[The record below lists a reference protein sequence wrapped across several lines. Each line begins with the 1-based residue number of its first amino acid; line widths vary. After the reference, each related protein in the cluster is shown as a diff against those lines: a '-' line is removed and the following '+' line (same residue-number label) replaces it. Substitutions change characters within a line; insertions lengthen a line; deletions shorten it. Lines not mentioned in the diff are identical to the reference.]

1 MNRLFAALSAAIF
14 ALISIPAFAQTTPI
28 NGNVVSA
35 CGTPNGSAYTTGQAR
50 PVTLDTNGNVC
61 TTSSGGGGTTGNVN
75 ITQIGGNAVATGTGA
90 SNTGTIRT
98 VTSTDSTIGVEGQD
112 GATQTSLTN
121 PFPVTPGTGST
132 FKVNID
138 QTTPGT
144 SNAVSAAQG
153 TAAPVTGG
161 WPTIAGEP
169 TDTTGTFTNGTQTGN
184 VTTPLID
191 GYETA
196 TITIH
201 GTYGTASATF
211 LGSDDGGTTYYP
223 LQCARSDG
231 SAVETGYTSLTNVSR
246 AWYCPIHSFDTVQV
260 LSSAVASGTVSVRIS
275 ISSFPTA
282 AGVAESVSSSTLAT
296 AANQPTNV
304 TAGSTSSGQTGTIVF
319 CQTTNVAQ
327 GVTYT
332 NAQSNQCVQGI
343 KGQILVTNAGQAVT
357 SLATSGGGFC
367 LTGPDGGCRA
377 NAMAPFLYD
386 GTNTNIGLGCTN
398 SAAVSVTSGTT
409 VQIVALTA
417 GKQIRVCSFG
427 LSISLAGT
435 AQFEYGTGTTCG
447 TGTTILTG
455 AMNMTAGV
463 PFTMNMAEGQLFA
476 SASGNA
482 LCIVAATGNVNGFIS
497 YAVF

>member
-1 MNRLFAALSAAIF
+1 MKRLLGAL
-14 ALISIPAFAQTTPI
+14 ALIGGVAVFGGPVLAAGSVQICDPVNLNNCA
-28 NGNVVSA
+28 NVDSTGHVL
-35 CGTPNGSAYTTGQAR
+35 TTG
-50 PVTLDTNGNVC
+50 
-61 TTSSGGGGTTGNVN
+61 SGGGTGAVN

-121 PFPVTPGTGST
+121 PFPVTPGTGSN

-144 SNAVSAAQG
+144 TNAVSAAQG
-153 TAAPVTGG
+153 AAAAVTGG

-184 VTTPLID
+184 VTTPTVD

-201 GTYGTASATF
+201 GTYGTATATF

-231 SAVETGYTSLTNVSR
+231 TAIETGYTTLTNTSR
-246 AWYCPIHSFDTVQV
+246 AWYCPIHGFDSVQV
-260 LSSAVASGTVSVRIS
+260 LSSAVASGTVSVRVS
-275 ISSFPTA
+275 ISSYSTA
-282 AGVAESVSSSTLAT
+282 AGVAEAIPGVAT
-296 AANQPTNV
+296 AANQPTN
-304 TAGSTSSGQTGTIVF
+304 AAQGSTTSGQTGPLNQ
-319 CQTTNVAQ
+319 C
-327 GVTYT
+327 GVLSSAPTYT
-332 NAQSNQCVQGI
+332 TAQ
-343 KGQILVTNAGQAVT
+343 TNPCNLGVR
-357 SLATSGGGFC
+357 GG
-367 LTGPDGGCRA
+367 LITGPDGVGVTQLTSQAGFAPYDRGGSSRA
-377 NAMAPFLYD
+377 PAMSPFLYD
-386 GTNTNIGLGCTN
+386 GTNTNVAIGCTN
-398 SAAVSVTSGTT
+398 SAVVSVPSGTT

-435 AQFEYGTGTTCG
+435 AQFEYGTGTLCA
-447 TGTTILTG
+447 TGTTALTG

-476 SASGNA
+476 SASANA
-482 LCIVAATGNVNGFIS
+482 VCIVAATGNVNGFIS
-497 YAVF
+497 YAVY